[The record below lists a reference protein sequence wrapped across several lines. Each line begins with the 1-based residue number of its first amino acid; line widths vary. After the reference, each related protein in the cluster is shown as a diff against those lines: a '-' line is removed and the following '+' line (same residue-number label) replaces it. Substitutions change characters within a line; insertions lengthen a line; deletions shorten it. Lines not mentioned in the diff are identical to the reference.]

1 VGISILN
8 VIAISFYKFS
18 LKENYYHSV
27 ETELKMARYQKNYN
41 LPSYIKVSKKPL
53 LNKNL
58 ELLPQTLNGKF
69 VYLDWGL
76 GYKEVK
82 DLATNL
88 FLWEIALVLSLTFL
102 FYKILW
108 VHLKER
114 EENRV
119 FLEMILL
126 TLSHKLGNFLAT
138 QRLNIEILKETSS
151 PAALDRLERGYMFIE
166 KEFKHTLNIIKNFKA
181 GSREKEKINSKFVI
195 ESILGEF
202 KDALKDKKLTLDLTE
217 VIITGCKTDIE
228 MIFYLVIENAVKYAK
243 KHIFMQLK
251 KENKFVSL
259 FIKNDINPH
268 IPKGSG
274 IGISLVSQLT
284 QKHKIGFNHRE
295 ENGYFIVN
303 FSLPLKTK
311 QIRLFCL

>member
-8 VIAISFYKFS
+8 VIAISFYRFS
-18 LKENYYHSV
+18 LKENYYQRA
-27 ETELKMARYQKNYN
+27 EIELKMARYQKNYN

-53 LNKNL
+53 LDKEL

-69 VYLDWGL
+69 VYLDWGP

-88 FLWEIALVLSLTFL
+88 FLWETALVLSLTFL

-108 VHLKER
+108 IHLKER

-138 QRLNIEILKETSS
+138 QRLNIEILKETPSS
-151 PAALDRLERGYMFIE
+151 AALNRLEKGYMFIE
-166 KEFKHTLNIIKNFKA
+166 KEFNHTLNIIKNFKA
-181 GSREKEKINSKFVI
+181 GSREDEKINLKFII
-195 ESILGEF
+195 ESILVEF
-202 KDALKDKKLTLDLTE
+202 EDALKDKKLNSD
-217 VIITGCKTDIE
+217 VIDVIMTGCKTDIE
-228 MIFYLVIENAVKYAK
+228 MIFYLIIENAVKYAK
-243 KHIFMQLK
+243 REISIQLK
-251 KENKFVSL
+251 KENNFVSC
-259 FIKNDINPH
+259 FIKNDIDPL

-274 IGISLVSQLT
+274 IGLALVRQLT

>member
-18 LKENYYHSV
+18 LKENYYQRV
-27 ETELKMARYQKNYN
+27 EMELKMARYQKNYN

-69 VYLDWGL
+69 VYLDCTR

-82 DLATNL
+82 ELATNL

-114 EENRV
+114 EENRF

-151 PAALDRLERGYMFIE
+151 PAALNRLERGYMFIE

-181 GSREKEKINSKFVI
+181 CSREREKINLKFVI
-195 ESILGEF
+195 ESILSEF
-202 KDALKDKKLTLDLTE
+202 KDVLKDKKLTLDLTE
-217 VIITGCKTDIE
+217 IIITGCKSDIE

-251 KENKFVSL
+251 KENKFVSF
-259 FIKNDINPH
+259 FIKNDINPL

-274 IGISLVSQLT
+274 IGISLVGQLT
-284 QKHKIGFNHRE
+284 QKHKIRFNHRE

-303 FSLPLKTK
+303 FSLPLKTT
-311 QIRLFCL
+311 

>member
-1 VGISILN
+1 MGISILN

-18 LKENYYHSV
+18 LKENYYQRV
-27 ETELKMARYQKNYN
+27 EMELKMARYQKNYN

-69 VYLDWGL
+69 VYLDCTR

-82 DLATNL
+82 ELATNL

-114 EENRV
+114 EENRF

-151 PAALDRLERGYMFIE
+151 PAALNRLERGYMFIE

-181 GSREKEKINSKFVI
+181 CSREREKINLKFVI
-195 ESILGEF
+195 ESILSEF
-202 KDALKDKKLTLDLTE
+202 KDVLKDKKLTLDLTE
-217 VIITGCKTDIE
+217 MIITGCKSDIE

-251 KENKFVSL
+251 KENKFVSF
-259 FIKNDINPH
+259 FIKNDINPL

-274 IGISLVSQLT
+274 IGISLVGQLT
-284 QKHKIGFNHRE
+284 QKHKIRFNHRE

-303 FSLPLKTK
+303 FSLPLKTT
-311 QIRLFCL
+311 

>member
-1 VGISILN
+1 M
-8 VIAISFYKFS
+8 
-18 LKENYYHSV
+18 
-27 ETELKMARYQKNYN
+27 ELKMARYQKNYN

-69 VYLDWGL
+69 VYLDCTR

-82 DLATNL
+82 ELATNL

-114 EENRV
+114 EENRF

-151 PAALDRLERGYMFIE
+151 PAALNRLERGYMFIE

-181 GSREKEKINSKFVI
+181 CSREREKINLKFVI
-195 ESILGEF
+195 ESILSEF
-202 KDALKDKKLTLDLTE
+202 KDVLKDKKLTLDLTE
-217 VIITGCKTDIE
+217 MIITGCKSDIE

-251 KENKFVSL
+251 KENKFVSF
-259 FIKNDINPH
+259 FIKNDINPL

-274 IGISLVSQLT
+274 IGISLVGQLT

-303 FSLPLKTK
+303 FSLPLKTT
-311 QIRLFCL
+311 

>member
-1 VGISILN
+1 
-8 VIAISFYKFS
+8 
-18 LKENYYHSV
+18 
-27 ETELKMARYQKNYN
+27 MARYQKNYN

-53 LNKNL
+53 LDKNL

-69 VYLDWGL
+69 VYLDWGP

-88 FLWEIALVLSLTFL
+88 FLWETALVLSLTFL

-108 VHLKER
+108 IHLKER

-138 QRLNIEILKETSS
+138 QRLNIEILKETPS

-166 KEFKHTLNIIKNFKA
+166 KEFNHTLNIIKNFKA
-181 GSREKEKINSKFVI
+181 GSKEKEKINLKSVI
-195 ESILGEF
+195 ESTLAGF
-202 KDALKDKKLTLDLTE
+202 KDVVKDKELKLDLAE
-217 VIITGCKTDIE
+217 VIIRGCKTDIE

-243 KHIFMQLK
+243 KQIFIELK

-259 FIKNDINPH
+259 LIKNDIDPL

-274 IGISLVSQLT
+274 IGLALVRQLT

-303 FSLPLKTK
+303 FGLPLKTK

>member
-18 LKENYYHSV
+18 LKENYYQRV
-27 ETELKMARYQKNYN
+27 EMELKMARYQKNYN

-69 VYLDWGL
+69 VYLDCTR

-82 DLATNL
+82 ELATNL

-114 EENRV
+114 EENRF

-151 PAALDRLERGYMFIE
+151 PAALNRLERGYMFIE

-181 GSREKEKINSKFVI
+181 CSREREKINLKFVI
-195 ESILGEF
+195 ESILSEF
-202 KDALKDKKLTLDLTE
+202 KDVLKDKKLTLDLTE
-217 VIITGCKTDIE
+217 MIITGCKSDIE

-251 KENKFVSL
+251 KENKFVSF
-259 FIKNDINPH
+259 FIKNDINPL

-274 IGISLVSQLT
+274 IGISLVGQLT
-284 QKHKIGFNHRE
+284 QKHKIRFNHRE

-303 FSLPLKTK
+303 FSLPLKTT
-311 QIRLFCL
+311 